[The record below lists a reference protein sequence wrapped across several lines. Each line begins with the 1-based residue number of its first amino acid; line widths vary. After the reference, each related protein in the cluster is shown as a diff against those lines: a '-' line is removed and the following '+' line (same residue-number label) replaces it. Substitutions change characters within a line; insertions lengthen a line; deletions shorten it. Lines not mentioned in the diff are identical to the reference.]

1 MSPGRGRCQPRRVRP
16 DPLRGR
22 SGAALRLTVAGP
34 DAAPL
39 LQVDGDVRLDGGLEV
54 VAAGDA
60 EPFQAGDT
68 VALLGWAGELTGTFA
83 AIDIALPLAPGLAW
97 DTSALYTTGEITAV
111 PEA

>member
-1 MSPGRGRCQPRRVRP
+1 M
-16 DPLRGR
+16 
-22 SGAALRLTVAGP
+22 
-34 DAAPL
+34 
-39 LQVDGDVRLDGGLEV
+39 RLDGGLEV